1 MHPAEFSA
9 ARTNAANFAVRG
21 KFLPGAVGNYFHF
34 S

>member
-1 MHPAEFSA
+1 MGPAKFSA
-9 ARTNAANFAVRG
+9 SAINAASFAGMG